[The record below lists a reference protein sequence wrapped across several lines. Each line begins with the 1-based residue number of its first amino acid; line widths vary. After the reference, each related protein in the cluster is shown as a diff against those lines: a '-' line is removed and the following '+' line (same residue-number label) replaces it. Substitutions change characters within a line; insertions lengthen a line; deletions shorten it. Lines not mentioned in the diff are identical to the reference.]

1 MKRIYKAIPEMIDGK
16 KFYRFAPVS
25 VPSFDEEGNETTKE
39 KFYTIEDNRVHWIG
53 SYEKYD
59 VFWHKA
65 DTPELDARLVASDAY
80 LVDDEHTLAAKYPE
94 IAKRCLAVLYGEPDK
109 DGNRASMLWA
119 DYDAEKRPRSE
130 IKGSITAGSYFEAA
144 KEQP

>member
-1 MKRIYKAIPEMIDGK
+1 MKRIYKAIPEIIDGK

-25 VPSFDEEGNETTKE
+25 VPSFDEEGKETTEE

-59 VFWHKA
+59 VFWHPS
-65 DTPELDARLVASDAY
+65 DTPEIDARLVASDAY
-80 LVDDEHTLAAKYPE
+80 LVDSEYELFAKYPE
-94 IAKRCLAVLYGEPDK
+94 IAARCLVVSYGEADK
-109 DGNRASMLWA
+109 DGNRASMVLA
-119 DYDAEKRPRSE
+119 EYDAEGRPKSE
-130 IKGSITAGSYFEAA
+130 IKGATSAGSYFEAA